1 MDPISGIISLGG
13 GLLNNYFA
21 GERQE
26 QAQQFNAQMAQNQM
40 NFQERMR
47 ATAYQTATADM
58 KAAGLN
64 PMMAAGVNTSVPAGA
79 SASTSAAPVSDVVG
93 PALQSA
99 MQAAKVKSE
108 LELMEYQK
116 DNAAKLTRKLV
127 SEGDKIDAET
137 AKTLEEVPGAKAKS
151 TILGN
156 AIAESTNQRITAEK
170 ERPYIDSSLKSIL
183 APTGKA
189 AQDVYKLI
197 PPIKFNMGRNS
208 ARSQG
213 WVGGNEVDTHN
224 LNSRW
229 NAQFGN

>member
-1 MDPISGIISLGG
+1 MDPISGIIGIGG

-47 ATAYQTATADM
+47 STAYQTATADM

-64 PMMAAGVNTSVPAGA
+64 PMMAAGVNTSVPSGA
-79 SASTSAAPVSDVVG
+79 SASASAAPVSDVLG
-93 PALQSA
+93 AGLSSA
-99 MQAAKVKSE
+99 MQG
-108 LELMEYQK
+108 
-116 DNAAKLTRKLV
+116 AKLKEELGVLSAQREHLTT
-127 SEGDKIDAET
+127 GADKNSADANRQAAET
-137 AKTLEEVPGAKAKS
+137 SKTMSEIKGAEAQSK
-151 TILGN
+151 ILAN
-156 AIAESTNQRITAEK
+156 HVAESENQRITAEK
-170 ERPYIDSSLKSIL
+170 ERPYVDSALKSIL
-183 APTGKA
+183 APTAKA

-197 PPIKFNMGRNS
+197 PPIKFNVGRNS

-224 LNSRW
+224 FNSRW
-229 NAQFGN
+229 NIGN